1 MNMACEKPF
10 IKKSTSPS
18 KKGNDMQKK
27 EYKAPKMKE
36 IKLKARASLLSGSSD
51 GYHGTVDYNDLPD
64 SVEKP
69 EV

>member
-36 IKLKARASLLSGSSD
+36 IKLKSRASLLSGS
-51 GYHGTVDYNDLPD
+51 GIGGELNYNAYEPVDRKN
-64 SVEKP
+64 V
-69 EV
+69 

>member
-1 MNMACEKPF
+1 
-10 IKKSTSPS
+10 
-18 KKGNDMQKK
+18 MQKK

-36 IKLKARASLLSGSSD
+36 VKLKARASLLSGSGSDGD
-51 GYHGTVDYNDLPD
+51 GYHGTVGYNDLHD